1 MADFFKGWERKR
13 NAYKRSPWVARIV
26 LTGLAFI
33 LGVAGIIAM
42 FTPLAVLEIGSIL
55 VFTSLTILSFEFDW
69 AYDLLSWLRN
79 KLTDK
84 KFRRKLTLFTLLVIS
99 TYVIAAILRF
109 WGR

>member
-1 MADFFKGWERKR
+1 MADFSKGWERKR
-13 NAYKRSPWVARIV
+13 NTYKRLPRITRII
-26 LTGLAFI
+26 LTGSAFI
-33 LGVAGIIAM
+33 LGAIGIIAM

-69 AYDLLSWLRN
+69 AYDLLSWLRK

-99 TYVIAAILRF
+99 TYVIAAILKF

>member
-13 NAYKRSPWVARIV
+13 NAYNTLPRIARIV

-33 LGVAGIIAM
+33 MGAAGIIAM
-42 FTPLAVLEIGSIL
+42 FTPLAVLEVGSLL
-55 VFTSLTILSFEFDW
+55 VFTSLTILSFEFNW
-69 AYDLLSWLRN
+69 AYDLLSWLRK
-79 KLTDK
+79 KLADK

-99 TYVIAAILRF
+99 AYVIAAILRF